1 MRRLMAKI
9 HCAGQQHNKEHIDVA
24 LISFYLHSLLRKKA
38 QKNVK
43 TVRHCDIV
51 VGTMQSLPMK

>member
-1 MRRLMAKI
+1 MAKI